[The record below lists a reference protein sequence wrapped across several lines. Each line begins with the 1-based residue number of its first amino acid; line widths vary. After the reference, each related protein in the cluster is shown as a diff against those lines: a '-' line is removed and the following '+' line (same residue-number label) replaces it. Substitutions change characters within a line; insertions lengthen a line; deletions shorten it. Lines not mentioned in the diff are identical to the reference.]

1 VTKFAPHEAL
11 QFIAR
16 LLVKESCSAV
26 WQGLEGD
33 DKYRLENFDD
43 YIQGLVAK
51 EAEQKV
57 TACLFRFF
65 PFRFD
70 QFMIFWPA
78 VHSYRVLV
86 YLVIYD
92 SG

>member
-1 VTKFAPHEAL
+1 M
-11 QFIAR
+11 
-16 LLVKESCSAV
+16 VKGSCSTV

-57 TACLFRFF
+57 TPSLF
-65 PFRFD
+65 
-70 QFMIFWPA
+70 QF
-78 VHSYRVLV
+78 L
-86 YLVIYD
+86 
-92 SG
+92 